1 MKGMTALVAIMLLAT
16 LAGCS
21 TTTARTHP
29 DIEAQL
35 KAVKRVVIAPP
46 EIEVTL
52 ITFTGENERITA
64 TEETIRAEVLNIT
77 KRELEEG
84 GYEVVDFDFA
94 AAKQQ
99 DETLATLI
107 SDFVTGYDNAK
118 EELQHGKPISVEE
131 AKNIRASLGEVATR
145 VAAAADADAVVLVRF
160 GGFEKSE
167 GQIAKDMGTS
177 ILVGVLSMG
186 TVIPIQ
192 PTSGAFT
199 EVALVDGYSGDIL
212 WTDIRGGA
220 LSSELTDTLLDLL
233 PDDIDEAV
241 VADSV
246 TDPGATDAVATG
258 AIAADAVAADAIATD
273 AIGAGTDATAAQAGE
288 AQTAAE

>member
-1 MKGMTALVAIMLLAT
+1 MKGLTTLMVVMSFAILG
-16 LAGCS
+16 GCS

-64 TEETIRAEVLNIT
+64 TEETIRREVLNIT
-77 KRELEEG
+77 KRELEAG

-99 DETLATLI
+99 DETLASLI
-107 SDFVTGYDNAK
+107 TDFVTGYDNAK
-118 EELQHGKPISVEE
+118 EELQHGKAISLEE

-145 VAAAADADAVVLVRF
+145 VAAAAEADAVVLVRF

-167 GQIAKDMGTS
+167 GQIAKDVGTS
-177 ILVGVLSMG
+177 LLIGVISLG

-199 EVALVDGYSGDIL
+199 EVALIDGYSGDIL

-220 LSSELTDTLLDLL
+220 LSSELTDMLLDQL
-233 PDDIDEAV
+233 PDDIDDAV

-246 TDPGATDAVATG
+246 TDPVITEVVATDV
-258 AIAADAVAADAIATD
+258 
-273 AIGAGTDATAAQAGE
+273 IGAETDTTSLQAE
-288 AQTAAE
+288 KTQPAAE

>member
-1 MKGMTALVAIMLLAT
+1 MKGLTTLMVVMSFAILG
-16 LAGCS
+16 GCS

-64 TEETIRAEVLNIT
+64 TEETIRREVLNIT
-77 KRELEEG
+77 KRELEAG

-107 SDFVTGYDNAK
+107 TDFVTGYDNAK
-118 EELQHGKPISVEE
+118 EELQHGKAISLEE

-145 VAAAADADAVVLVRF
+145 VAAAAEADAVVLVRF

-167 GQIAKDMGTS
+167 GQIAKDVGTS
-177 ILVGVLSMG
+177 LLIGVISLG

-199 EVALVDGYSGDIL
+199 EVALIDGYSGDIL

-220 LSSELTDTLLDLL
+220 LSSELTDILLDQL
-233 PDDIDEAV
+233 PDDIDDAV

-246 TDPGATDAVATG
+246 TDPVITEVVATDV
-258 AIAADAVAADAIATD
+258 
-273 AIGAGTDATAAQAGE
+273 IGAETDTTSLQAE
-288 AQTAAE
+288 KTQPAAE

>member
-1 MKGMTALVAIMLLAT
+1 MKGLTTLMVVMSFAILG
-16 LAGCS
+16 GCS

-64 TEETIRAEVLNIT
+64 TEETIRREVLNIT

-107 SDFVTGYDNAK
+107 TDFVTGYDNAK
-118 EELQHGKPISVEE
+118 EELQHGKAISLEE

-145 VAAAADADAVVLVRF
+145 VAAAAEADAVVLVRF

-167 GQIAKDMGTS
+167 GQIAKDVGTS
-177 ILVGVLSMG
+177 LLIGVISLG

-199 EVALVDGYSGDIL
+199 EVALIDGYSGDIL

-220 LSSELTDTLLDLL
+220 LSSELTDMLLDQL
-233 PDDIDEAV
+233 PDDIDDAV

-246 TDPGATDAVATG
+246 TDPVITEVVATDV
-258 AIAADAVAADAIATD
+258 
-273 AIGAGTDATAAQAGE
+273 IGAETDTTSLQAE
-288 AQTAAE
+288 KTQPAAE

>member
-1 MKGMTALVAIMLLAT
+1 MKGLTTLMVVMSFAILG
-16 LAGCS
+16 GCS

-64 TEETIRAEVLNIT
+64 TEETIRREVLNIT
-77 KRELEEG
+77 KRELEAG

-107 SDFVTGYDNAK
+107 TDFVTGYDNAK
-118 EELQHGKPISVEE
+118 EELQHGKAISLEE

-145 VAAAADADAVVLVRF
+145 VAAAAEADAVVLVRF

-167 GQIAKDMGTS
+167 GQIAKDVGTS
-177 ILVGVLSMG
+177 LLIGVISLG

-199 EVALVDGYSGDIL
+199 EVALIDGYSGDIL

-220 LSSELTDTLLDLL
+220 LSSELTDMLLDQL
-233 PDDIDEAV
+233 PDDIDDAV

-246 TDPGATDAVATG
+246 TDPVITEVVATDV
-258 AIAADAVAADAIATD
+258 
-273 AIGAGTDATAAQAGE
+273 IGAETDTTSLQAE
-288 AQTAAE
+288 KTQTAAE

>member
-1 MKGMTALVAIMLLAT
+1 MKGLTTLMVVMSFAI

-64 TEETIRAEVLNIT
+64 TEETIRREVLNIT
-77 KRELEEG
+77 KRELEAG

-107 SDFVTGYDNAK
+107 TDFVTGYDNAK
-118 EELQHGKPISVEE
+118 EELQHGKAISLEE

-145 VAAAADADAVVLVRF
+145 VAAAAEADAVVLVRF

-167 GQIAKDMGTS
+167 GQIAKDVGTS
-177 ILVGVLSMG
+177 LLIGVISLG

-199 EVALVDGYSGDIL
+199 EVALIDGYSGDIL

-220 LSSELTDTLLDLL
+220 LSSELTDMLLDQL
-233 PDDIDEAV
+233 PDDIDDAV

-246 TDPGATDAVATG
+246 TDPVITEVVATDV
-258 AIAADAVAADAIATD
+258 
-273 AIGAGTDATAAQAGE
+273 IGAETDTTSLQAE
-288 AQTAAE
+288 KTQPAAE

>member
-1 MKGMTALVAIMLLAT
+1 MKGLTTLMVVMSFAILG
-16 LAGCS
+16 GCS

-64 TEETIRAEVLNIT
+64 TEETIRREVLNIT
-77 KRELEEG
+77 KRELEAG

-107 SDFVTGYDNAK
+107 TDFVTGYDNAK
-118 EELQHGKPISVEE
+118 EELQHGKAISLEE

-145 VAAAADADAVVLVRF
+145 VAAAAEADAVVLVRF

-167 GQIAKDMGTS
+167 GQIAKDVGTS
-177 ILVGVLSMG
+177 LLIGVISLG

-199 EVALVDGYSGDIL
+199 EVALIDGYSGDIL

-220 LSSELTDTLLDLL
+220 LSSELTDMLLDQL
-233 PDDIDEAV
+233 PDDIDDAV

-246 TDPGATDAVATG
+246 TDPVITEVVATDV
-258 AIAADAVAADAIATD
+258 
-273 AIGAGTDATAAQAGE
+273 IGAETDTTSLQAE
-288 AQTAAE
+288 KTQPAAE